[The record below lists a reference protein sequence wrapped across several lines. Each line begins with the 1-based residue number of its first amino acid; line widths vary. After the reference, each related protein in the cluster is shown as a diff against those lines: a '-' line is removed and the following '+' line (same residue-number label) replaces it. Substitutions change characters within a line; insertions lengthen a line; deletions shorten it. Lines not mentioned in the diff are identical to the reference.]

1 MLKYILLHIYKKVIN
16 IKKVISFVLVVS
28 IQVFI
33 VGFFFNKTLGKN
45 VNVYKQVNIVH
56 NNNLDKIATSVS
68 VLFDEDQ
75 DSKIVLVDDTV
86 IQDLPSL
93 YKEVK
98 EEKKLEEEVKEEK
111 YKPMYLIDAEK
122 YSNNKAMGFVVTDN
136 NKNYTLT
143 DKEFDV
149 VVAVVAGEYDLN
161 LNDALAVMSVILNRC
176 DSKSWAKWAG
186 PSPYDQV
193 VMKGQF
199 EVYFAGYYLD
209 YMPGGNKYG
218 KQKYEVARQ
227 AVLDGLNGIRNN
239 KYLGFRAWW
248 VSEYSDKYIV
258 AGGNRYGYN

>member
-1 MLKYILLHIYKKVIN
+1 MKKILSL
-16 IKKVISFVLVVS
+16 
-28 IQVFI
+28 VFI
-33 VGFFFNKTLGKN
+33 VCVQIFIVGMFFNKILGNKI
-45 VNVYKQVNIVH
+45 NVYENISVIR
-56 NNNLDKIATSVS
+56 NDNLDKIATSVS
-68 VLFDEDQ
+68 VLFDGNQ
-75 DSKIVLVDDTV
+75 DAGIVMVDDS
-86 IQDLPSL
+86 IIEDLPSL
-93 YKEVK
+93 YEDVSNEPVE
-98 EEKKLEEEVKEEK
+98 EEKKEPEEE
-111 YKPMYLIDAEK
+111 YKPLYLIDSSK
-122 YSNNKAMGFVVTDN
+122 YSNNKSMGFVVTEN
-136 NKNYTLT
+136 NKNYSLT

-218 KQKYEVARQ
+218 KEKYEVARQ

-258 AGGNRYGYN
+258 TGGNRYGYN